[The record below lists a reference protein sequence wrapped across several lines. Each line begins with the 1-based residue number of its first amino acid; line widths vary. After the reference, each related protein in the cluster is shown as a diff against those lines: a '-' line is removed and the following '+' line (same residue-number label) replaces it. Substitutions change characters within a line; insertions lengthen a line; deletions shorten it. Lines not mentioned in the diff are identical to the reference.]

1 MKRSISAFD
10 PGAVMES
17 TAFPFRYSTRVG
29 MSSIPSAPASRGSS
43 SMLILPTARLSA
55 YSSQIFSYAGPILRQ

>member
-1 MKRSISAFD
+1 MKRSISAFE

-29 MSSIPSAPASRGSS
+29 MSSIPRPRQPRLLVNVDLADGEAVRVFLSDL
-43 SMLILPTARLSA
+43 LIR
-55 YSSQIFSYAGPILRQ
+55 GPILRQ